1 MTRTYQDRSSMM
13 APANVHI
20 PVTPDDAVKLEPHK
34 VICVGTAGDLVISDA
49 KGTLHTYPMA
59 DNSRLD
65 FSATKIMAT
74 GTTAS
79 GIVLW
84 A

>member
-1 MTRTYQDRSSMM
+1 MNVYLDTNSIM
-13 APANVHI
+13 APAKVHI
-20 PVTPDDAVKLEPHK
+20 PVTPSDTDNVEPHK
-34 VICVGTAGDLVISDA
+34 VIYVGTGGDVAIVDA
-49 KGTLHTYPMA
+49 EGTEHTYTVA

-65 FSATKIMAT
+65 FSATQIKAT